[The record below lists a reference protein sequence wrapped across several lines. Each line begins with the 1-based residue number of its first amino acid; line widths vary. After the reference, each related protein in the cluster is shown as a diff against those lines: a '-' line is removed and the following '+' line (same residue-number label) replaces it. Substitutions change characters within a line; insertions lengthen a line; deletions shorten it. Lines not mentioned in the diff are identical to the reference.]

1 MGEVCELGEKLKR
14 AREARGLSLEEAARR
29 ARLSRA
35 YLEALEDC
43 RFGELP
49 EPALTRAHLRRLAGI
64 LGLEP
69 ENLVALYPA
78 PAEPPPP
85 PAPKTRRRPLVFVL
99 VLALL
104 ALFAGGYLLLR
115 PASEAK
121 ASEAAEKPVETAAE
135 PAVPAPAARVHLR
148 VDTEPPG
155 AKVYL
160 DGYFLGAAP
169 VELEVEAGRRL
180 LRVEA
185 EGHLPHEQPV
195 DLNEDRAITLRL
207 VPKPKEKP
215 AEAPPP
221 KTLTL
226 RITERSWLR
235 VTTPEGKRLYER
247 TATPGTELTFELPV
261 VVKTGNAG
269 GVRVFL
275 GKKDLGPM
283 GKTGEVVTRRFE
295 APEKTR

>member
-1 MGEVCELGEKLKR
+1 MCELGERLKQ

-64 LGLEP
+64 LGIEAEP
-69 ENLVALYPA
+69 LLALYPA
-78 PAEPPPP
+78 PAVPAEPP
-85 PAPKTRRRPLVFVL
+85 KTPRRARRRVPLLPLAVL
-99 VLALL
+99 FLLALL
-104 ALFAGGYLLLR
+104 AGGFLLFR
-115 PASEAK
+115 PAPPR
-121 ASEAAEKPVETAAE
+121 AEPPAAAE
-135 PAVPAPAARVHLR
+135 PEPARAESTAPSTPERVRLR
-148 VDTEPPG
+148 VATEPPG

-185 EGHLPHEQPV
+185 EGYLPHEQPL
-195 DLNEDRAITLRL
+195 DLEGDRALTLRL
-207 VPKPKEKP
+207 VPKPEKKP
-215 AEAPPP
+215 EAPPPP

-235 VTTPEGKRLYER
+235 VTTPEGRKLYER

-269 GVRVFL
+269 GVRVLL
-275 GKKDLGPM
+275 GGKDLGPM
-283 GKTGEVVTRRFE
+283 GKPGEVVTRRFE
-295 APEKTR
+295 APKKSE

>member
-1 MGEVCELGEKLKR
+1 MGGVCELGEKLRR
-14 AREARGLSLEEAARR
+14 AREAKGLSLEEAARR

-35 YLEALEDC
+35 YLEALEGC
-43 RFGELP
+43 RFEELP

-64 LGLEP
+64 LGLMP
-69 ENLVALYPA
+69 EDLLTLYPA
-78 PAEPPPP
+78 PPALTPS
-85 PAPKTRRRPLVFVL
+85 PAPETRRRPTVFVL

-104 ALFAGGYLLLR
+104 ALLVGGYLLFR
-115 PASEAK
+115 PAPGAR
-121 ASEAAEKPVETAAE
+121 APEAAEKPASKAAE
-135 PAVPAPAARVHLR
+135 PTAPPAPERVRLR
-148 VDTEPPG
+148 VATEPQG

-185 EGHLPHEQPV
+185 EGYLPHEQPV
-195 DLNEDRAITLRL
+195 DLNQDRTLTLRL
-207 VPKPKEKP
+207 VPVPKEEP
-215 AEAPPP
+215 AEPPPP

-247 TATPGTELTFELPV
+247 TAAPGTELSFELPV
-261 VVKTGNAG
+261 VVRTGNAG

-275 GKKDLGPM
+275 GEEDLGPL

-295 APEKTR
+295 AR